1 MDLALILTLDAAA
14 KRPLHRQLYEQIRQA
29 ILSGKLRSHT
39 QLPATRQLAQILGIS
54 RTTVTQSYDQLISE
68 GYLQTRQG
76 AGTFVSEHLPE
87 DLLNTRPIG
96 GHLSRG
102 DLSSGPLK
110 PEQGPACAEQ
120 KNRKSKKTSETSA
133 NRAQAT
139 EHPQPLPLST
149 YGQHLQQL
157 PARTFELGPLLS
169 FRYGI
174 PDLSQF
180 PVQRWRR
187 LLNKHQAKGHDWM
200 GYSPEPMGY
209 RPLREQIAQYITQA
223 RAVRCSPEQILI
235 TQGAQQALG
244 LIARLLVTPGEA
256 IALEDPG
263 YLSGQHVFQANG
275 AQIQP
280 VPVDSE
286 GLKVEGPN
294 GLDAIAT
301 PKTRLVYVTPSH
313 QFPTGVLMSLPRR
326 LALLQWAQ
334 RQNALIVE
342 DDYDSEFRYSGRP
355 IPALQGLET
364 ACNAEARVIYVGTF
378 SKILFPGL
386 QIGYVVVPQ
395 SLISVFRQAKWL
407 CDRQC
412 SWLNQ
417 VALADFIAEGELARH
432 IRRMRPVYHRRRQ
445 TLITQLQQTDSSMRV
460 SGDPAGLHIMATLPK
475 VHDAQT
481 LIAQARSKGV
491 GLFSAE
497 PHYWPVDSASR
508 PSTSRPSA
516 LPNEVK
522 STFIFGFGGLDEPA
536 IEEAIARISPLI
548 RSAQ

>member
-223 RAVRCSPEQILI
+223 S
-235 TQGAQQALG
+235 
-244 LIARLLVTPGEA
+244 
-256 IALEDPG
+256 
-263 YLSGQHVFQANG
+263 

-280 VPVDSE
+280 VPGDSE
-286 GLKVEGPN
+286 CLKVEGPN
-294 GLDAIAT
+294 GRDAIAT

-395 SLISVFRQAKWL
+395 SLISVFRHAIWL
-407 CDRQC
+407 CERQC

-432 IRRMRPVYHRRRQ
+432 IRRMRPVYLRRRQ

-481 LIAQARSKGV
+481 LMAKARSKGV

-508 PSTSRPSA
+508 PSA

-522 STFIFGFGGLDEPA
+522 NTFIFGFGGLDEPA